1 MRYRR
6 TDIVRKVFS
15 RVRNGYDESEVDV
28 FLDELAE
35 DADVCLAEIARL
47 KEQNA
52 QLIAHSR
59 KLEQLLETA
68 KEQKRTQED
77 MRLEI
82 DAERREL
89 LERTRLQARSMV
101 DEARRQARAIVDDAY
116 READQMA
123 ANARVLP
130 REYLEQEPTAD
141 PPAFRMRGSF
151 LPPPQAGGDVPA
163 AQMDGRTNGGEEQP
177 APVRLEVSE
186 RIPRNPEP
194 AATAPAEEGRRGGS
208 AGHETPAGGAA
219 AQEGPRDQAGG
230 AALPAGAANSEAP
243 ARQLEACGR
252 ESFPQAPVPCRSSA
266 PERGPAGIP
275 RGQKI
280 FPHPAGGTDPG
291 GAGSAL
297 EGGGRDLPRYG
308 LAEESG
314 EPLRL
319 PGQGRLIQFRNMCER
334 CCGIFFCAHGAI

>member
-116 READQMA
+116 READQMR

-194 AATAPAEEGRRGGS
+194 AAPAPAEEGRGGRS
-208 AGHETPAGGAA
+208 AAHETPAGGAA
-219 AQEGPRDQAGG
+219 AQEGPRIRPAGQHSLPG
-230 AALPAGAANSEAP
+230 LQILRPRHVNWKPVEGSLSRRPQSPAAAALPNG
-243 ARQLEACGR
+243 ARQVSPEDKKFSLTPPEEPILE
-252 ESFPQAPVPCRSSA
+252 VP
-266 PERGPAGIP
+266 
-275 RGQKI
+275 
-280 FPHPAGGTDPG
+280 
-291 GAGSAL
+291 
-297 EGGGRDLPRYG
+297 DLPWREEEGIYPSTDWLRNPESRYDS
-308 LAEESG
+308 LDKDD
-314 EPLRL
+314 
-319 PGQGRLIQFRNMCER
+319 
-334 CCGIFFCAHGAI
+334 

>member
-89 LERTRLQARSMV
+89 LERTRLQARSM
-101 DEARRQARAIVDDAY
+101 AKSSTTSTFSQ
-116 READQMA
+116 
-123 ANARVLP
+123 
-130 REYLEQEPTAD
+130 
-141 PPAFRMRGSF
+141 PP
-151 LPPPQAGGDVPA
+151 
-163 AQMDGRTNGGEEQP
+163 
-177 APVRLEVSE
+177 
-186 RIPRNPEP
+186 
-194 AATAPAEEGRRGGS
+194 
-208 AGHETPAGGAA
+208 
-219 AQEGPRDQAGG
+219 
-230 AALPAGAANSEAP
+230 
-243 ARQLEACGR
+243 
-252 ESFPQAPVPCRSSA
+252 
-266 PERGPAGIP
+266 
-275 RGQKI
+275 
-280 FPHPAGGTDPG
+280 
-291 GAGSAL
+291 
-297 EGGGRDLPRYG
+297 
-308 LAEESG
+308 
-314 EPLRL
+314 
-319 PGQGRLIQFRNMCER
+319 
-334 CCGIFFCAHGAI
+334 